1 MSTDLIAFITARL
14 DEDEAAAK
22 AAWGVEWDWRYVARP
37 FGERPSIAHTV
48 HIALHD
54 PARVLREVEAKRAII
69 REHEIRDS
77 RCRVC
82 TAIHEGRA
90 TRFRAPCWTLLFIAD
105 VYSDHPDYREE
116 WAPWLIIVE
125 PGRANR
131 LSQ

>member
-54 PARVLREVEAKRAII
+54 PARVLREVEAKRAMLAELTRWPFDYRPGCNDPI
-69 REHEIRDS
+69 RLFVHLL
-77 RCRVC
+77 
-82 TAIHEGRA
+82 A
-90 TRFRAPCWTLLFIAD
+90 AP
-105 VYSDHPDYREE
+105 YSDHPDWRAQ
-116 WAPWLIIVE
+116 WA
-125 PGRANR
+125 G
-131 LSQ
+131 